1 MAEANAG
8 YVRGRGK
15 ALTVNEHLQ
24 EAMERLNS
32 EQRQAVECLD
42 GPLLVIAGPGT
53 GKTQLLS
60 LRAANILA
68 KRDAAPGNILCLT
81 YTEAGAEAM
90 QRRLIDLVGRDAY
103 GIQVCTFHGF
113 ANAVRTLYPD
123 RFARPTS
130 DKLVTSLHQ
139 TEIMGELLQQR
150 SYRQLLSGSRNGVAY
165 YTRDMLSFV
174 SKVKRSG
181 VSYEQLSA
189 IAQQNI
195 QAAEWLEEHSMLC
208 DLVAQRANAAL
219 VEQFSEEV
227 FRVCSQA
234 PRELSRP
241 VVSTP
246 GVYVTFIEQLRDT
259 VMRTEL
265 VDENGKT
272 AGFRAVRDAFFGGT
286 KKEGRFFKVREQSQK
301 LAAACEVAQ
310 QYQAVLDEQGLY
322 DYDDMI
328 FDFVHAVEGDPT
340 LHQALQNRYAY
351 IQVDEFQDTN
361 GAQMRIIE
369 LLCEGL
375 ERPNVMAVG
384 DDDQAIMRFQGA
396 TIECINQFAERYQ
409 PRSVVLRTN
418 YRSTPAIVGL
428 GQKIACQVER
438 RLDASEGKRIDAFRP
453 QGDQVTF
460 SETAYETKAEE
471 YAALARDIRE
481 RMDSGYVDT
490 CKNADEAIAVIAP
503 KHATLR
509 ALIPHL
515 IAENVP
521 FSYKQ
526 TQDVL
531 TADCMQATL
540 AVIRCVAA
548 LSQGREQ
555 LCESYMPQVVA
566 APEFGGCHE
575 SSVAFALWA
584 RREHHGHWLQAMAES
599 KNERIEN
606 LHAALMGWAAEA
618 PGAPVRELL
627 FKVAARPLS
636 YYRCLAES
644 DLLAAAEFN
653 AGMRAL
659 LKFAE
664 GELDVAGRSGAAL
677 RLADVVDRLDAAQR
691 YGVAVDASISLGKPG
706 AVRLTSAHS
715 SKGLEFDCV
724 YLADADDSTWHKG
737 AASGGL
743 YPGNLLIGDA
753 KDDDDARRLLF
764 VALTR
769 ARRHLLLYRAAGN
782 TLRELAGEVQTH
794 EVLPNPE
801 HLDVAIERDWRAN
814 YRLDTPQ
821 LAALLNAEEDVCWLT
836 ASKLNA
842 FITYEAG
849 CVNSATFLERE
860 VIRLPNKPNITT
872 EFGTEVHAML
882 EDVTNLVL
890 GAAQRPLDQ
899 VIAAHR
905 ANVAQFDFPAGEVSQ
920 YLERFD
926 AICETF
932 APWLVEHVAG
942 YRRVAE
948 ARLHA
953 ATAAGSPIYGIQD
966 LLLVDDEAK
975 TVRIV
980 DYKTGLRHEV
990 SMGYE
995 RQLKFYKLLV
1005 ESSAGFEG
1013 YTVEAMGDY
1022 YVEPDKK
1029 AGELSKPFMTTATVE
1044 EVQELERLIDAVWAR
1059 IRVGA
1064 WDTSAF
1070 EQSQLFEQACEQQ
1083 ESCRNKKEKTAVMQQ
1098 AYEQWLVE
1106 TAPES

>member
-1 MAEANAG
+1 M
-8 YVRGRGK
+8 
-15 ALTVNEHLQ
+15 TVETPYLQ
-24 EAMERLNS
+24 EAMEHLNP
-32 EQRQAVECLD
+32 EQREAVECLD

-68 KRDAAPGNILCLT
+68 KRDAAPENILCLT
-81 YTEAGAEAM
+81 YTEAGSETM
-90 QRRLIDLVGRDAY
+90 QCRLIELVGRDAY

-123 RFARPTS
+123 CFTRPAS
-130 DKLVTSLHQ
+130 DKLITGLRQ
-139 TEIMGELLQQR
+139 TEIMDGLLQRR
-150 SYRQLLSGSRNGVAY
+150 SLRQPLSGSYNGVAR
-165 YTRDMLSFV
+165 YTSDMLAFV

-181 VSYEQLSA
+181 VSYAQLSA

-195 QAAEWLEEHSMLC
+195 QAAEWMEAHSSLC
-208 DLVAQRANAAL
+208 DIAAQRVNAVVA
-219 VEQFSEEV
+219 EQFGEEV
-227 FRVCSQA
+227 FRACSQA
-234 PRELSRP
+234 PRELKRP

-246 GVYVTFIEQLRDT
+246 GVYVPFIEQLYET
-259 VMRTEL
+259 VMRAEL

-272 AGFRAVRDAFFGGT
+272 AGFSAVRNEFIDGT
-286 KKEGRFFKVREQSQK
+286 NKEGRFFKVRAQSEK

-310 QYQAVLDEQGLY
+310 QYQTVLDGQGLY

-328 FDFVHAVEGDPT
+328 FDCIHAVENNPT
-340 LHQALQNRYAY
+340 LRQALQDRYTY

-396 TIECINQFAERYQ
+396 TIECINQFVDRYQ

-418 YRSTPAIVGL
+418 YRSTPEIVEL
-428 GQKIACQVER
+428 GQKVACQVER
-438 RLDASEGKRIDAFRP
+438 RLDASEGKRIDAFQP
-453 QGDQVTF
+453 QGDQVSF
-460 SETAYETKAEE
+460 CETVYETKAEE
-471 YAALARDIRE
+471 YAALARSIRE
-481 RMDSGYVDT
+481 RMDSGYVDG

-509 ALIPHL
+509 ALILHL

-531 TADCMQATL
+531 TADYMQATL
-540 AVIRCVAA
+540 AAIRCVAA

-555 LCESYMPQVVA
+555 LCESYIPQVVA

-575 SSVAFALWA
+575 SSVAFALCA

-599 KNERIEN
+599 KNERIKG
-606 LHAALMGWAAEA
+606 LHAALMDWAAEA
-618 PGAPVRELL
+618 PSAPVRELL
-627 FKVAARPLS
+627 FKVAKRPLS
-636 YYRCLAES
+636 YYRRLAET

-659 LKFAE
+659 LRFVE
-664 GELDVAGRSGAAL
+664 GELDVAGHSGTAL

-691 YGVAVDASISLGKPG
+691 HNVAIDASLSLGKPG

-743 YPGNLLIGDA
+743 YPGNLLIGDG
-753 KDDDDARRLLF
+753 KDADDARRLLF

-769 ARRHLLLYRAAGN
+769 ARRHLLLFRAAGN
-782 TLRELAGEVQTH
+782 TLQELSGEVSTR
-794 EVLPNPE
+794 EILPDPE
-801 HLDVAIERDWRAN
+801 HLDAAIECDWRASYKLN
-814 YRLDTPQ
+814 TPQ
-821 LAALLNAEEDVCWLT
+821 LVALLSAEEDVRWLT

-842 FITYEAG
+842 FVTYEAG
-849 CVNSATFLERE
+849 CVNSATFPERE
-860 VIRLPNKPNITT
+860 VIRLPDVPNIVT

-882 EDVTNLVL
+882 EDVSNLVL
-890 GAAQRPLDQ
+890 GADRCPLDQ

-905 ANVAQFDFPAGEVSQ
+905 ANIKYFDFPAGEVSQ
-920 YLERFD
+920 YLERYE

-932 APWLVEHVAG
+932 VPWLVERVAG

-948 ARLHA
+948 AELHA

-966 LLLVDDEAK
+966 LLLVDDAAK
-975 TVRIV
+975 TVRII
-980 DYKTGLRHEV
+980 DYKTGLKHEV
-990 SMGYE
+990 PTKYE
-995 RQLKFYKLLV
+995 RQLRFYKLLV
-1005 ESSAGFEG
+1005 ESSEEFKG

-1029 AGELSKPFMTTATVE
+1029 TGELCEPFMTTATAE
-1044 EVQELERLIDAVWAR
+1044 EVRELERLINAVWAR
-1059 IRVGA
+1059 IRIGA
-1064 WDTSAF
+1064 WNTSAF
-1070 EQSQLFEQACEQQ
+1070 EQSQLFEQAREQQ
-1083 ESCRNKKEKTAVMQQ
+1083 DSCRNKKDKAAIMQQ